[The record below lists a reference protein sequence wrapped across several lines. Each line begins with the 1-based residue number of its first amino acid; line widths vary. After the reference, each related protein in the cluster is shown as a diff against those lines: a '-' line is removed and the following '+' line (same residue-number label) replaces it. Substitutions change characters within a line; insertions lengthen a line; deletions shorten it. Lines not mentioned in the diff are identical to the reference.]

1 MSQKDL
7 ANMIQKANEAVFE
20 RWLSL
25 INDIYRDY
33 GDFIREVNIQHLR
46 PYEAVLLFDEFLTT
60 KLMELQELQ
69 ARVDD
74 ARNTLVNNARARAK
88 ERKAE

>member
-7 ANMIQKANEAVFE
+7 ETMMIQKANEAVFE

-25 INDIYRDY
+25 INAIYRDC

-69 ARVDD
+69 TRVDE
-74 ARNTLVNNARARAK
+74 ARNTLVNNTRAK